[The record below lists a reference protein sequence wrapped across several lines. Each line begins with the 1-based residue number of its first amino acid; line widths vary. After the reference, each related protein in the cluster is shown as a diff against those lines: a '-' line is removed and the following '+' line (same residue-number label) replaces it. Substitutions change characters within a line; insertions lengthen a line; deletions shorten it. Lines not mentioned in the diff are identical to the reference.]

1 MLSTN
6 ECFVSWVWCLIT
18 FLFSLFL
25 STRFLFS
32 PRIRD
37 MDAFSSLLNPV
48 ESCSDIRCLIK
59 RRFSKAFLP
68 PIRDFP
74 ETHRTSVYGTE
85 EYWTRVLTLKRI
97 KRLPST
103 LRRIKLKK
111 HSNHL
116 WFWICVWIN
125 LVREIMLFDVT
136 SSFWKT
142 QFSKCFLS
150 TRKRKDSISKFLCL
164 RVFEKLPVISITIT
178 QRDNM
183 YKFQTSFSGAVQ
195 CNFAMEW
202 NLY

>member
-18 FLFSLFL
+18 FLFPLFL

-85 EYWTRVLTLKRI
+85 EYWTGVLTLKRI

-111 HSNHL
+111 HCNHR

-125 LVREIMLFDVT
+125 LVRENSIFEM
-136 SSFWKT
+136 
-142 QFSKCFLS
+142 FLVH
-150 TRKRKDSISKFLCL
+150 TKRKASISKFLCL
-164 RVFEKLPVISITIT
+164 RVFEKLPAISITIT

-183 YKFQTSFSGAVQ
+183 YKFQTSFSGAVH

-202 NLY
+202 NL